1 MTRGALLRLRLAVL
15 DLFDAAI
22 EETPCGTCD
31 GSRRVP
37 HKIAGTV
44 PCPECSGG
52 PYLTRL
58 HGRADAGEGPTM
70 TYSALGDLSKEEMRF
85 RQYYSVERAF
95 RAGFALAWRRL
106 GGRLGGCAVPP
117 PQPAPCGGDG
127 CEGCPGCLREPDGPD
142 EQPAPERDAPASR
155 CEVCSGDGTIV
166 VRGDGRTWS
175 APCPACH
182 PDDEHRSCVE
192 QLTDHYAYLR
202 DGSKILVGDDG
213 RLTHRDLDERDAPA
227 DFLRCGCECPA
238 CRAARLVET
247 NAAVSLEDVDAPA
260 PCSQCG
266 ATEPDAHRMGCTETD
281 ALPPAAPQGERD
293 EIREIG
299 EAAITYWLCD
309 DDWPPHSSPTWHALT
324 KMLSDY
330 VDRRGG
336 TVQARAGRGGTK

>member
-1 MTRGALLRLRLAVL
+1 MSSPRCPGCGG
-15 DLFDAAI
+15 
-22 EETPCGTCD
+22 EPMPCPFC
-31 GSRRVP
+31 GSRDVTLRRVP
-37 HKIAGTV
+37 
-44 PCPECSGG
+44 PCEDMPQYGCCHCQAEG
-52 PYLTRL
+52 PLVGMGEATD
-58 HGRADAGEGPTM
+58 ADALAAWNTR
-70 TYSALGDLSKEEMRF
+70 AA
-85 RQYYSVERAF
+85 SV
-95 RAGFALAWRRL
+95 RAGVDWNVIHNCAHHDRYQCVVCEPCILAALSAPDAPDPGVSHPRGSCDDGTMGPCLACAPEQDAPRCVAHVFDGLPGML
-106 GGRLGGCAVPP
+106 GQTCVKCGASKYGPP
-117 PQPAPCGGDG
+117 
-127 CEGCPGCLREPDGPD
+127 
-142 EQPAPERDAPASR
+142 QPAPERDAPASR

-227 DFLRCGCECPA
+227 
-238 CRAARLVET
+238 
-247 NAAVSLEDVDAPA
+247 
-260 PCSQCG
+260 
-266 ATEPDAHRMGCTETD
+266 
-281 ALPPAAPQGERD
+281 APQGERD